1 MKSARFMLLLM
12 AISFSC
18 FSQVNVALLHQLI
31 DNSRS
36 EHSRQSAL
44 RDKQGLSAAA
54 EQSNNL
60 QQGWLK
66 TTYRNNAKRFSA
78 IGLTI
83 DAVQIGQEA
92 LPLISKIAA
101 DQRTVLSLCAD
112 DPLLIVLAMDT
123 QADLVDRSVKLLNYL
138 YGISLSIGQI
148 NAMARADRRILSG
161 FVVSELRTISLMLS
175 GLSTTLKS
183 AGKKFHSRGPIFS
196 DTGKKE
202 RQLIDQILS
211 RIKQLK

>member
-1 MKSARFMLLLM
+1 MKSARIMLLLM
-12 AISFSC
+12 AIGFSC

-101 DQRTVLSLCAD
+101 EQRTVLSLCAD

-175 GLSTTLKS
+175 GLSTALKS
-183 AGKKFHSRGPIFS
+183 AGKKFHSHGPIFS

-211 RIKQLK
+211 RINQLK

>member
-1 MKSARFMLLLM
+1 MKSARIMLLLM

-101 DQRTVLSLCAD
+101 DQRTVLSLCAA

-183 AGKKFHSRGPIFS
+183 ARKKFHSRGPVFS
-196 DTGKKE
+196 DTSKKE

>member
-1 MKSARFMLLLM
+1 MKSARIMLLLM

-36 EHSRQSAL
+36 EHSRQSEL
-44 RDKQGLSAAA
+44 RDKQGLSAASEA
-54 EQSNNL
+54 SNNL

-83 DAVQIGQEA
+83 DAVQVGQEA
-92 LPLISKIAA
+92 LPLITKIAA
-101 DQRTVLSLCAD
+101 EQRTVLSLCAD

-211 RIKQLK
+211 QIRQLK

>member
-1 MKSARFMLLLM
+1 MLLLM
-12 AISFSC
+12 AINFSC

-36 EHSRQSAL
+36 EHSRQSEL
-44 RDKQGLSAAA
+44 RDKQGLSAAS

-66 TTYRNNAKRFSA
+66 ATYRNNAKRFSA

-101 DQRTVLSLCAD
+101 EQRTVLSLCAD
-112 DPLLIVLAMDT
+112 DPLLMVLAMDT

-175 GLSTTLKS
+175 GLSTALKS
-183 AGKKFHSRGPIFS
+183 AGKKFHSRGSIFS

>member
-1 MKSARFMLLLM
+1 MKAAIMVFLL
-12 AISFSC
+12 IPVSFPC
-18 FSQVNVALLHQLI
+18 FSQLNVALLHQLV

-36 EHSRQSAL
+36 EHSRQIGL
-44 RDKQGLSAAA
+44 RDKQAVSAAS

-101 DQRTVLSLCAD
+101 EQRTILSLCAD

-123 QADLVDRSVKLLNYL
+123 QADLVDRSIKLLNYL

-148 NAMARADRRILSG
+148 NAMERADRRILSG
-161 FVVSELRTISLMLS
+161 FVVSELRTISLILS

-183 AGKKFHSRGPIFS
+183 ARKKFHSRGPIFS

-202 RQLIDQILS
+202 KLLIDQILS

>member
-1 MKSARFMLLLM
+1 MVFLL
-12 AISFSC
+12 IPVSFPC
-18 FSQVNVALLHQLI
+18 FSQLNVALLHQLV

-36 EHSRQSAL
+36 EHSRQIGL
-44 RDKQGLSAAA
+44 RDKQGLSAAS

-92 LPLISKIAA
+92 LPLIGKISE
-101 DQRTVLSLCAD
+101 DQMKLISLCKD
-112 DPLLIVLAMDT
+112 NPVLIFLAAET
-123 QADLVDRSVKLLNYL
+123 QKDLVERSAKLLKYL

-148 NAMARADRRILSG
+148 NAMPRADRLILSG
-161 FVVSELRTISLMLS
+161 FVVSELRSISIILS
-175 GLSTTLKS
+175 GLCRTLKAS
-183 AGKKFHSRGPIFS
+183 KPVFAPPAVLFPDAAIKDR
-196 DTGKKE
+196 E
-202 RQLIDQILS
+202 LITRILS
-211 RIKQLK
+211 RIHQLR